1 MIFLRQHK
9 ILINAIVGA
18 ILLSVSLLIDTIQS
32 ISPSVN
38 RAKQLIESRLHND
51 ERIANAVLN
60 QPELSKAAG
69 RYTATDS
76 VIKKQYKNKDIFFY
90 VYKDGAL
97 AYWSNNSFI
106 PENIDKLSQ
115 HDIHFLKEGNGY
127 YEVLHSESVEN
138 HIDFYAL
145 IPVYYQYPTNNKF
158 LTNGFV
164 WQHPFLKRFV
174 ISNKE
179 AKHSTIVADSKGNYL
194 FSIRISDNLQS
205 VYNPYIIIA
214 ELIGLLMLFW
224 VVFQV
229 VKRALQQR
237 KIWLSIGII
246 LLLNVVIEVLFNQW
260 NLFSLAKSSLLFSP
274 NLYASVYLGNTLGAL
289 LIRAFLLTWSISFIR
304 FAPKENIRKVH
315 TGWLLLLPVIIYFL
329 VVFIIQSVIQNSVIS
344 FNFYLVN
351 TLSIYTLISLT
362 IFGLG
367 FSSLLFLMKWIVELP
382 LPKNFGILVLT
393 YSIVGVAVG
402 FLIKAFS
409 DITYALFILLWF
421 LTLFFFFFYEKSFF
435 QPNKKYKFLSN
446 LILLSCIAFLTSVI
460 IVYNTNKK
468 DIEKRKYRMQ
478 ELVSER
484 DVGEEYTLTESEQT
498 IQEDNLIKSY
508 FKNPYLYS
516 ADLEK
521 YLSSKYY
528 KPLLRRYD
536 ITTYA
541 FDKEGNSLIGIAQKE
556 FYKLN
561 LLRFSRRS
569 KPISSQFYYI
579 SIKENG
585 EKYLGYFPINDD
597 STRIGYLFVEFIPKI
612 FSSYSAY
619 PELLMKQRNYYD
631 EEFENFSYAI
641 YDSGYLVKQ
650 KGDYEYPLHFN
661 FPISKNKSFN
671 YYKSNDFNHTIYF
684 SKDKQVVLSEKNRP
698 TLSTIAVFSYLL
710 IYFLFFFIFID
721 LTGFLE
727 RFWGEETIRDFFK
740 GNTLQ
745 KQIQNAMIVLVL
757 FSLIVIAIVTMIYFQ
772 YQYNIYHN
780 SKLLKKVN
788 IVMRSVSQY
797 YVEDYPT
804 DGPNTFDK
812 VIQQKL
818 RVLSNI
824 HALDIN
830 VYNSKGV
837 LMQTSQ
843 PEIFKRKLVSTR
855 MDADAYANLIIKGKS
870 KYVHDEKIGGLVYL
884 SAYQPFR
891 SNGKVLGYF
900 NFPYYGKQKSFQED
914 LSYFLVALVNV
925 YVVFLVAAA
934 LLAVLLSR
942 SITNSLTLISENIKD
957 VQLGKANKKI
967 KWKNE
972 DEIGLLVKQY
982 NQMLDELEKSA
993 DLLAK
998 SEREGAWREM
1008 AKQVAHEIKNPL
1020 TPMNLSIQHLQRAL
1034 KDNSGD
1040 IKELTE
1046 KVSQR
1051 LIDQIDTLSGIAT
1064 AFSDFAKMP
1073 QGEFSSIDI
1082 VPILLSAVELFR
1094 ESENIEII
1102 LNYPT
1107 DACKVNGDKEQIM
1120 RVFTNIIK
1128 NATQAIPETRKG
1140 LIEIQISVQQQNYLI
1155 SVKDNGTGIEEDK
1168 RTHIFEPNFTTKT
1181 SGTGLGLAICK
1192 NIIERMNGAI
1202 GFDSKVNEYSIFY
1215 IELPKQN

>member
-1 MIFLRQHK
+1 MNFFRQHK
-9 ILINAIVGA
+9 ILITAIVGT
-18 ILLSVSLLIDTIQS
+18 ILLSISLLVDTIQS
-32 ISPSVN
+32 ISPSVH
-38 RAKQLIESRLHND
+38 RAKQLIENRLQ
-51 ERIANAVLN
+51 EEEKTANNIL
-60 QPELSKAAG
+60 QLPELSNAEG
-69 RYTATDS
+69 NYIATDAI
-76 VIKKQYKNKDIFFY
+76 IKKYNKYSKIYFY
-90 VYKDGAL
+90 AYKDDAL
-97 AYWSNNSFI
+97 TYWSNNSFI
-106 PENIDKLSQ
+106 PENIDKLSEN
-115 HDIHFLKEGNGY
+115 DIHFLKEGNGY
-127 YEVLHSESVEN
+127 YEVLHSVSVNN
-138 HIDFYAL
+138 HVDFYAL
-145 IPVYYQYPTNNKF
+145 IPVYYQYPTSNKF

-179 AKHSTIVADSKGNYL
+179 AKKSTTIADSNGNYL
-194 FSIRISDNLQS
+194 FSIRISDNLQTVS
-205 VYNPYIIIA
+205 NPYIIIA

-224 VVFQV
+224 VVYQV
-229 VKRALQQR
+229 VKRLLRQR
-237 KIWLSIGII
+237 KIVLSLVII
-246 LLLNVVIEVLFNQW
+246 LLLNIIIEALFNQW
-260 NLFSLAKSSLLFSP
+260 NLFSLTKSSLLFSS

-304 FAPKENIRKVH
+304 FIHKENIRKIH

-329 VVFIIQSVIQNSVIS
+329 VVFVIQSVIQNSVIS

-367 FSSLLFLMKWIVELP
+367 FSSLLFLMKWIFELP
-382 LPKNFGILVLT
+382 LPKKFSALVMV

-409 DITYALFILLWF
+409 DVTYAMFILLWF
-421 LTLFFFFFYEKSFF
+421 FTMVFFFFYEKSFF
-435 QPNKKYKFLSN
+435 QSNKKYKFISN

-460 IVYNTNKK
+460 IVFNTNKK

-484 DVGEEYTLTESEQT
+484 DVGEEYTLTESEQM
-498 IQEDNLIKSY
+498 IQADNLIKSY

-536 ITTYA
+536 INTYT
-541 FDKEGNSLIGIAQKE
+541 FDKDGNSLIGVTQKE
-556 FYKLN
+556 FFKLN
-561 LLRFSRRS
+561 NLRYSRRS

-597 STRIGYLFVEFIPKI
+597 STRIGYLYVEFIPKI

-641 YDSGYLVKQ
+641 YDSSYLVKQ
-650 KGDYEYPLHFN
+650 KGDFEYPLHFN
-661 FPISKNKSFN
+661 FPITKNKSFS

-684 SKDKQVVLSEKNRP
+684 SKDKQVILSEKNRP

-710 IYFLFFFIFID
+710 IFFLFFFILID

-745 KQIQNAMIVLVL
+745 KQIQNSMIVLVL

-812 VIQQKL
+812 VIKQKL
-818 RVLSNI
+818 KILSNI

-830 VYNSKGV
+830 VYNAKGV

-855 MDADAYANLIIKGKS
+855 MDADAYANLIVKGKS
-870 KYVHDEKIGGLVYL
+870 KYVHDERIGDLVYL

-891 SNGKVLGYF
+891 SNGNVLGYF

-925 YVVFLVAAA
+925 YVVFLIAAA
-934 LLAVLLSR
+934 LLAVFLSR

-982 NQMLDELEKSA
+982 NQMLEELEKSA

-1020 TPMNLSIQHLQRAL
+1020 TPMKLSIQHLQRAI
-1034 KDNSGD
+1034 KDNAPD

-1046 KVSQR
+1046 KISQR

-1073 QGEFSSIDI
+1073 QGDFSSIDI
-1082 VPILLSAVELFR
+1082 VPILLSTVELFR
-1094 ESENIEII
+1094 ESENIEIT
-1102 LNYPT
+1102 LDYPNE
-1107 DACKVNGDKEQIM
+1107 ACKVNGDKEQIM

-1128 NATQAIPETRKG
+1128 NATQAIPETQKG
-1140 LIEIQISVQQQNYLI
+1140 VIEIQITAQQQNYLI
-1155 SVKDNGTGIEEDK
+1155 SVRDNGTGIEEDK
-1168 RTHIFEPNFTTKT
+1168 RAHIFEPNFTTKT

-1192 NIIERMNGAI
+1192 NIIERMDGKI
-1202 GFDSKVNEYSIFY
+1202 GFESKVNEYSVFN
-1215 IELPKQN
+1215 IELPKQK